1 MNGISS
7 AVWADMQAVKKW
19 NMEVTRLLAV
29 SPARRVGRGTLPKL
43 PLTALLATIVGLRAD
58 GTGRLIKLPRP
69 PKPI

>member
-29 SPARRVGRGTLPKL
+29 SPAARRVVEVRCHPPSNPQWPAGLSAAASARG
-43 PLTALLATIVGLRAD
+43 D
-58 GTGRLIKLPRP
+58 
-69 PKPI
+69 